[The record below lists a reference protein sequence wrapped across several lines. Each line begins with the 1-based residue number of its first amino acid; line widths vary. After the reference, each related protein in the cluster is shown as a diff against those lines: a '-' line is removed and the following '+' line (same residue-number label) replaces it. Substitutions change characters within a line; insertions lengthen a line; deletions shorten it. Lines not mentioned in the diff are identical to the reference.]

1 MLTSGQSRM
10 DFLERF
16 VSRVCVLVPEYRGP
30 RLSYPVG
37 SLLLG
42 MLLCEC
48 AGRFAQRSKAK
59 WLKKHW
65 RWIKKIWSKFGGE
78 RIEAE
83 GTPSQSTISRLLA
96 EFSEETFARLVF
108 QNERE
113 QIWAEWRSY
122 RAKCK
127 AETIDRRK
135 KKARQGAKGT
145 EAPQAQGSQA
155 APAVLLRRQSAQGL
169 PKRADRPRRDRRH
182 DVLPRDHAG
191 TRQAD
196 PRRQRR

>member
-1 MLTSGQSRM
+1 MLTSGQVRLQ
-10 DFLERF
+10 FLERF
-16 VSRVCVLVPEYRGP
+16 VSRVCVSVPEYRGP

-37 SLLLG
+37 ALLLG

-65 RWIKKIWSKFGGE
+65 RWIKKLWCKYGGP
-78 RIEAE
+78 RIDAE
-83 GTPSQSTISRLLA
+83 GTPSQSTISRLL
-96 EFSEETFARLVF
+96 EGVSEETFARLVLED
-108 QNERE
+108 ERE
-113 QIWAEWRSY
+113 QIWAEWHRY

-135 KKARQGAKGT
+135 KKSRQGMARA
-145 EAPQAQGSQA
+145 APQAKASQA
-155 APAVLLRRQSAQGL
+155 APAIQLRRQGAQGL
-169 PKRADRPRRDRRH
+169 PQRADRSRRDRRH
-182 DVLPRDHAG
+182 DVLPRDDAG
-191 TRQAD
+191 PRQAN